1 LPFDTNPFCDP
12 VGLAV
17 YHNEQFLAVANSNRF
32 GDGEANATI
41 LSNPD
46 QASINVVATISTGKF
61 PREMTV
67 GSDDATLYLTN
78 FDSASFQVIHA
89 TVH

>member
-1 LPFDTNPFCDP
+1 MRTPGGNP
-12 VGLAV
+12 VGLALF
-17 YHNEQFLAVANSNRF
+17 HNEKFLAVANSNRF

-41 LSNPD
+41 LSIAD
-46 QASINVVATISTGKF
+46 QASINVVATISTGRF
-61 PREMTV
+61 PREITV

-89 TVH
+89 TVR